1 MLNFKARFLVR
12 EEEEKKKEE
21 RRRKK
26 NAPTETVAFS
36 NRTHRNFLLLA
47 CVETPHSDLGKGA
60 MGSPR
65 SLGLREKLYKLKGD
79 LDENRATA
87 VSLSE
92 VRCLPAPSTIKRKE
106 REFVVDSGSLHAHAE
121 QERFRCSRT
130 GNCES
135 IQNPTKVITA
145 NGEVHT
151 NEEATVYVKDLDSV
165 VTQDSPTVPSLRQ
178 LCEDHGYWVDLW
190 SKAASLKQRKIP
202 CNTENYVP
210 TIVPSLSSG
219 SSSSSAAS
227 LTTTSSSQDS
237 KQVNLR
243 RDQ

>member
-1 MLNFKARFLVR
+1 MR

-92 VRCLPAPSTIKRKE
+92 VRCLPAPSTIKRRKE
-106 REFVVDSGSLHAHAE
+106 SLSWIPGVSMHML
-121 QERFRCSRT
+121 SR
-130 GNCES
+130 
-135 IQNPTKVITA
+135 
-145 NGEVHT
+145 
-151 NEEATVYVKDLDSV
+151 KDLDAAELE
-165 VTQDSPTVPSLRQ
+165 TLRGSRTPQ
-178 LCEDHGYWVDLW
+178 KSSRLMVKCTRTRKQQCM
-190 SKAASLKQRKIP
+190 SKIWIQS
-202 CNTENYVP
+202 
-210 TIVPSLSSG
+210 
-219 SSSSSAAS
+219 
-227 LTTTSSSQDS
+227 
-237 KQVNLR
+237 
-243 RDQ
+243 